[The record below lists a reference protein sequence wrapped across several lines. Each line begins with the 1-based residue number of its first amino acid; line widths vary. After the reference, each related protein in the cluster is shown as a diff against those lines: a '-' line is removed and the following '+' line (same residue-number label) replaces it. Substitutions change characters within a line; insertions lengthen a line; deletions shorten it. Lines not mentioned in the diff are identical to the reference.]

1 MTSSPKKIL
10 VDTSVFA
17 GFFNTDDA
25 WHEQATAL
33 LVQADEF
40 ITTEQVFAELM
51 NVLTRRQSIA
61 NAHRAGRE
69 LISHDI
75 TLLQPVQNDFDEAW
89 KLFSSQNKLS
99 FTDCINIV
107 LAQNSSCDAIA
118 TFDETYAK
126 HSRVPILSK

>member
-25 WHEQATAL
+25 WHSAAMKL

-69 LISHDI
+69 LLSRDI
-75 TLLQPVQNDFDEAW
+75 LLLQPVQNDFDEAW

-99 FTDCINIV
+99 FTDCVNIV
-107 LAQNSSCDAIA
+107 LAQNSGCHAIA
-118 TFDETYAK
+118 TFDEAYTK
-126 HSRVPILSK
+126 HARIPILSK